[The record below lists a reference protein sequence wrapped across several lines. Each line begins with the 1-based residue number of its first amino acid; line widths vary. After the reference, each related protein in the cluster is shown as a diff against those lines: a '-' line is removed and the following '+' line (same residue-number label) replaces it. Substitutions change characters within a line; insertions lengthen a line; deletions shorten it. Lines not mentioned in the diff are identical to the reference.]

1 VCSGAG
7 GGGYSPYEP
16 GALRWLRHPPSV
28 SARGIYVGGSW
39 RLREPDLHAV
49 NPARPS
55 EVVGTFASAAEDDVA
70 DACAAAQEALA
81 SWRHRPALERATLLH
96 RAAAI
101 LEARADT
108 VATDLTREEGKTIG
122 EARGE
127 VLRGVAVLRYF
138 AGEVAQPSGEVYPS
152 GIDGRFLFTM
162 QEPLGVV
169 GVITPW
175 NFPVAIPLWK
185 MAPALAF
192 GNTVVWKPAVN
203 TPTTSVHVTEVL
215 HEAGFP
221 PGVVNLVVGG
231 REPVGRCLVDSPA
244 LNGISFTG
252 SERVGRR
259 IQAAVVERGV
269 KVQLELGGKNPV
281 LVLPDA
287 DMGSAVKQ
295 TVAGA
300 MLSTG
305 QKCTATSRAIVVGAA
320 ADPFLQGLLPAV
332 RGLRVGDPLDPAVD
346 VGPLVSADAR
356 RTVVSYFD
364 VAREEGLTVG
374 AGGAPL
380 ELASGGW
387 FVEPTVYL
395 DVEPESRIA
404 QEEIFGPVLGVMHAA
419 DVDEAIEIANRVE
432 FGLSASIFTRDLA
445 SAFHFIRHVEAGLVH
460 VNSETTGSEPQ
471 VPFGGMKSSS
481 SHSREQG
488 KSARDFFTETKTV
501 FIDMPPDV

>member
-1 VCSGAG
+1 MSGA
-7 GGGYSPYEP
+7 
-16 GALRWLRHPPSV
+16 
-28 SARGIYVGGSW
+28 RGVYVGGSG
-39 RLREPDLHAV
+39 RLREADVQAV

-55 EVVGTFASAAEDDVA
+55 EVVGSFASASEVDVA

-81 SWRHRPALERATLLH
+81 VWRHRPALERATLLH
-96 RAAAI
+96 RAAGI
-101 LEARADT
+101 LEARADA

-169 GVITPW
+169 AVITPW

-185 MAPALAF
+185 IAPALAF
-192 GNTVVWKPAVN
+192 GNSVVWKPAIN
-203 TPTTSVHVTEVL
+203 TPTSSVHVMDVL

-231 REPVGRCLVDSPA
+231 REPVGRALVDSPA

-252 SERVGRR
+252 SERVGRG
-259 IQAAVVERGV
+259 IHAAVVERGV

-287 DMGSAVKQ
+287 DMTSAVRQ
-295 TVAGA
+295 TIVGA

-305 QKCTATSRAIVVGAA
+305 QKCTATSRAIVVGDAA
-320 ADPFLQGLLPAV
+320 GPFLDRLLLAV
-332 RGLRVGDPLDPAVD
+332 GDLRVGDPLDPAID
-346 VGPLVSADAR
+346 VGPLVSADAHR
-356 RTVVSYFD
+356 SVTSYFD
-364 VAREEGLTVG
+364 VAREERLAVG
-374 AGGAPL
+374 TGGAPL
-380 ELASGGW
+380 GLEGGGW

-395 DVEPESRIA
+395 DVEPTSRLA
-404 QEEIFGPVLGVMHAA
+404 QEEIFGPVLGVMTAS
-419 DVDEAIEIANRVE
+419 DLDEAIDIANRVE

-445 SAFHFIRHVEAGLVH
+445 AAFHFIRHVEAGLVH

-488 KSARDFFTETKTV
+488 KSARDFFTEIKTV
-501 FIDMPPDV
+501 FVDMPPGA